1 VATTARRVAAIAAV
15 AVLAV
20 LVSFDFVDSG
30 FRSFWDRHS
39 FTASVVANLL
49 VLAIAALVVDE
60 IVALRQRRQ
69 RQVSVSVQGLLLYG
83 QARRAYRSV
92 VGGEE
97 AGGVEELRA
106 FASMLLTASSNL
118 FDDPDARSFL
128 EEVQRFT
135 GVMYGALSTATD
147 GKLTDA
153 GAEKLSGQMA
163 RLDSA
168 VKPLMNRIPPQER
181 SAIEET
187 TDL

>member
-1 VATTARRVAAIAAV
+1 VATKARRVAAIAAV
-15 AVLAV
+15 VTLAV
-20 LVSFDFVDSG
+20 LVSFDFVDTG
-30 FRSFWDRHS
+30 FRSFWDRHA

-60 IVALRQRRQ
+60 VVAFRQRRQ
-69 RQVSVSVQGLLLYG
+69 REVSVSVQGLILYG

-97 AGGVEELRA
+97 SGGIEELRT

-135 GVMYGALSTATD
+135 GVMYSVLSTATD
-147 GKLTDA
+147 GKLSHDGEA
-153 GAEKLSGQMA
+153 KLSGQMA

-168 VKPLMNRIPPQER
+168 VKPLMSRIPPRDR
-181 SAIEET
+181 SAIEG
-187 TDL
+187 DGNP